1 MNNTSSSSWWGSW
14 WGPASPPSPAP
25 KENVVDVVTELD
37 NSTVALHAKRNNLL
51 YQAKKLELEA
61 KDCKDKGRA
70 LHLMKRRQV
79 FLGQANTLDGQI
91 ANLEQAS
98 MTVDSAAVSV
108 DVAQGMKRGTSAV
121 KTLLQTVSVEDIEE
135 TRDDLSDQIQD
146 VQQLSK
152 TLGEPL
158 GGPVDEDADAAILA
172 EIASWNG
179 NGGGNQVEKISTTTP
194 DPQIVEANR
203 VADTMPSLPPK
214 NKNSPETRLKINE

>member
-1 MNNTSSSSWWGSW
+1 
-14 WGPASPPSPAP
+14 
-25 KENVVDVVTELD
+25 
-37 NSTVALHAKRNNLL
+37 
-51 YQAKKLELEA
+51 
-61 KDCKDKGRA
+61 
-70 LHLMKRRQV
+70 MKRRQV
-79 FLGQANTLDGQI
+79 FLGQASTLEGQI

-121 KTLLQTVSVEDIEE
+121 KTLLQTVTVEDIEE
-135 TRDDLSDQIQD
+135 TRYDLSDQIQD

-158 GGPVDEDADAAILA
+158 GGPVDEDADAAILE

-179 NGGGNQVEKISTTTP
+179 NGGGNVAQP
-194 DPQIVEANR
+194 DPETVEANR

>member
-70 LHLMKRRQV
+70 LQLMKRRQV

-98 MTVDSAAVSV
+98 MTVDSAVVSV

-135 TRDDLSDQIQD
+135 TKDDLSDQIQD